1 MIVQLVKSLRSAVIF
16 EEDKLTGNFI
26 IHSLWKDLQ
35 YGPTFG
41 VHLDVTT
48 KSWSARTWPHL
59 RNVLQMQHCHAYKVV
74 WSCKA
79 VVLDTYMKLIRFQV
93 TFIA

>member
-1 MIVQLVKSLRSAVIF
+1 MIEWLVKSLRSVVIF

-41 VHLDVTT
+41 VHLDVAT
-48 KSWSARTWPHL
+48 KSWSACTWSHL
-59 RNVLQMQHCHAYKVV
+59 CNVLQMQHSHTYKVV
-74 WSCKA
+74 WACKA
-79 VVLDTYMKLIRFQV
+79 VVLGTNMKLIWV
-93 TFIA
+93 KVILIA